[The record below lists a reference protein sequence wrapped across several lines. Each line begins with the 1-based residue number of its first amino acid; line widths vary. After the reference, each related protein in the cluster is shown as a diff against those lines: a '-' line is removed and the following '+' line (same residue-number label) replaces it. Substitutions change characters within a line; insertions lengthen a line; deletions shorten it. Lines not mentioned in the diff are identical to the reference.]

1 MAAETRWI
9 HPEPVDVPTD
19 FAGAVGGHPLVAE
32 TLYRRGIT
40 TPEAAQAFLDPRAYS
55 PAPPEDLPDMVT
67 ACGILADVIH
77 VKGRILI
84 WGDFDVD
91 GQTATTLL
99 VEGLRSLGANP
110 DYHIPV
116 RGKESHGITPS
127 VLESY
132 LAQGFDL
139 LLTCDTGITEHE
151 NIARVQDAG
160 HPVIVTDHHTLGETL
175 PSADAVVNPQR
186 LPADHPLR
194 SLPGVGVAF
203 KLIEGLYRFL
213 GKPFEPGP
221 ALELAAL
228 GIVAD
233 IAELQGDTRYLLQKG
248 LGHLRHTRRLGLQ
261 TLMQMAGVNPLNLNE
276 GHIGFQIAPRMNA
289 IGRLADAN
297 PVVEL
302 LTTQDR
308 GRARVLA
315 TQIEALNAKRRF
327 LTRQVAQAAE
337 KQLQSSPEDRRAPA
351 LVLHHPEWPGGVVG
365 IVAGQLAER
374 YQKPVILLTGEG
386 QIHGSARSTA
396 GVNIIE
402 AIRTQSHLLAG
413 FGGHP
418 MAAGLSLPEDRLS
431 AFKHGFWEA
440 VRDRMRGRAVVTEVP
455 INSTL
460 SLDEISL
467 PFIEEINRLGP
478 FGPSNPPLHF
488 LIPDLAPVSDVTV
501 GQNGEHKQVIAEDE
515 AGNRQRFIWWN
526 GGDQPAPEAAFDLV
540 CKLHESDFQ
549 GERQVSA
556 EWVDF
561 QLSEKGAAVVA
572 SRHFTV
578 IDHRDDLRPGHT
590 LKRVLAENPDALV
603 WAEGPEAAETGGVPR
618 HELTQT
624 PALILWTAPPADAV
638 LRDMLRQ
645 AAPQKLIVFGLSPGL
660 AEPRAFLQHLG
671 GLAKFAISHRAGRAA
686 LNLLA
691 GACAAS
697 EEAVRVG
704 LQWWAA
710 RGVLTAEFEAGFVHL
725 SMAKTDPD
733 SASLEILQAVLA
745 DLLAEARAYRAFF
758 RSGQIESLFPEMEN
772 AG

>member
-1 MAAETRWI
+1 MQTKTRWI
-9 HPEPVDVPTD
+9 HPEPIDVPPGFT
-19 FAGAVGGHPLVAE
+19 AAVGGHPLVAE

-40 TPEAAQAFLDPRAYS
+40 TPEGAQAFLDPQAYR
-55 PAPPEDLPDMVT
+55 PAPPEDLPDMAA
-67 ACGILADVIH
+67 ACRILADMINVN
-77 VKGRILI
+77 GRILI

-99 VEGLRSLGANP
+99 VEGLRRLGANP

-116 RGKESHGITPS
+116 RAKESHGIS
-127 VLESY
+127 KEVLASY
-132 LAQGFDL
+132 LDQGFDL
-139 LLTCDTGITEHE
+139 LLTCDTGISEHE
-151 NIARVQDAG
+151 NIARVQEAG
-160 HPVIVTDHHTLGETL
+160 HPVIVTDHHTLSDTL
-175 PSADAVVNPQR
+175 PPADAVINPQR
-186 LPADHPLR
+186 LPPEHPLR
-194 SLPGVGVAF
+194 TLPGVGAAF
-203 KLIEGLYRFL
+203 KLIEGLHRYL
-213 GKPFEPGP
+213 GKPFEPG
-221 ALELAAL
+221 AFLELAAL

-233 IAELQGDTRYLLQKG
+233 VAELQGDTRYLLQKG
-248 LGHLRHTRRLGLQ
+248 LGHLHHTRRLGLR

-276 GHIGFQIAPRMNA
+276 THIGFQIAPRMNA

-302 LTTQDR
+302 LTTGDR

-351 LVLHHPEWPGGVVG
+351 LVLHHPEWPGGVIG

-386 QIHGSARSTA
+386 QVHGSARSVS
-396 GVNIIE
+396 GINITE
-402 AIRTQSHLLAG
+402 AIRTQSHLLEG

-418 MAAGLSLPEDRLS
+418 MAAGLSLPQDRLS
-431 AFKHGFWEA
+431 AFKHGFWGA
-440 VRDRMRGRAVVTEVP
+440 VQDRMSGRDIVTEIP
-455 INSTL
+455 INCTL
-460 SLDEISL
+460 SLDKISL

-478 FGPSNPPLHF
+478 FGPCNPPLHF
-488 LIPDLAPVSDVTV
+488 LIPDLTPVSDVTV
-501 GQNGEHKQVIAEDE
+501 GQNGEHKQVIAEDD
-515 AGNRQRFIWWN
+515 AGNRERFIWWN

-549 GERQVSA
+549 GERQISA

-561 QLSEKGAAVVA
+561 RLSEQGAAAVA
-572 SRHFTV
+572 SRHFSV
-578 IDHRDDLRPGHT
+578 MDHRDDLRPKHT
-590 LKRVLAENPDALV
+590 LEQTLADNPSALI
-603 WAEGPEAAETGGVPR
+603 WAEGPDAAETGGVPR

-624 PALILWTAPPADAV
+624 PILILWTAPPTDAV
-638 LRDMLRQ
+638 LRDGLKRAM
-645 AAPQKLIVFGLSPGL
+645 PQELIVFGLSPRL

-671 GLAKFAISHRAGRAA
+671 GLAKYAISHREGQVP

-697 EEAVRVG
+697 EEAIRIG
-704 LQWWAA
+704 LHWWAA
-710 RGVLTAEFEAGFVHL
+710 RGVLTADFDAELVRL
-725 SMAKTDPD
+725 SLTESDPD
-733 SASLEILQAVLA
+733 PQSLDILQAVLG
-745 DLLAEARAYRAFF
+745 DLLAELRAYRTFF
-758 RSGQIESLFPEMEN
+758 RTGQIKSLFPEMET